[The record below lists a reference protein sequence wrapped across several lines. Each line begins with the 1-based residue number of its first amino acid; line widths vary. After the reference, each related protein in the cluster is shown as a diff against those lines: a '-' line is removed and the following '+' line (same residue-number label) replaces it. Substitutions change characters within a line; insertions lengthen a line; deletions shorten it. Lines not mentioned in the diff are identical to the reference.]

1 MNEGTLKHAP
11 ILIVDDE
18 VASTCLLSNFL
29 NRLGYGCVQAI
40 NDPTLIFEQITSFQP
55 DLILLDLVMPNL
67 NGFQVLEQL
76 RQMPSH
82 DKSVPVLVL
91 TAEATKENKRK
102 ALAAGAADLLAKP
115 FDPSEA
121 IMRLRNLLQSRFL
134 RLEIEEQ
141 NQMLEHRVAERT
153 RQLEDALSDLK
164 AAQRQTLQ
172 QERLHAFAEMAGGV
186 VHDFSNALMSVIG
199 YSEILIQSPDTLK
212 DTATTLDYLRTMN
225 TAGRDAAQVVS
236 RLRDFYRPRD
246 GGDPFAAADLNE
258 LVEQAVSLTQP
269 RWKDQALVQGYS
281 IVIEFDMEKVPPV
294 NCNGSE
300 LREAL
305 VNLICNAADAMP
317 AGGKITLGTR
327 REPES
332 VVLSVTDNGAGM
344 SPEVRARCLEPFFT
358 TKGDKGT
365 GLGLSMVLGIIKRHE
380 GTVEIESEP
389 GQGTTF
395 RIRLPSLVPLLASE
409 NSEEAALGV
418 SLNVLVVDD
427 EDVPRNVVT
436 KYLTAG
442 GHRVTTATCGREAME
457 KFHAEQFDLVL
468 TDQGMPGM
476 SGYELARALK
486 QIRNSQPII
495 LLTGFSGPA
504 PYPKANSSEVDLII
518 HKPISSGELTRAITS
533 VVK

>member
-1 MNEGTLKHAP
+1 MNENTLKQAN

-18 VASTCLLSNFL
+18 VGNSCLMSNFL
-29 NRLGYGCVQAI
+29 NRLGYGSVQVI
-40 NDPTLIFEQITSFQP
+40 NDSTLVFEKIASFQP
-55 DLILLDLVMPNL
+55 DLILLDLMMPNL

-76 RQMPSH
+76 RQMPAH

-91 TAEATKENKRK
+91 TAQPSKENKRK
-102 ALAAGAADLLAKP
+102 ALAAGAADLLGRP
-115 FDPSEA
+115 FDHSEA
-121 IMRLRNLLQSRFL
+121 VMRLRNLLQSRFL

-141 NQMLEHRVAERT
+141 NQMLEHRVTERT
-153 RQLEDALSDLK
+153 RQLEDALNDLK
-164 AAQRQTLQ
+164 SAQQQALQ

-199 YSEILIQSPDTLK
+199 YSEILIRSPDLLK

-246 GGDPFAAADLNE
+246 GGDPFASADLND

-269 RWKDQALVQGYS
+269 RWKDQALTQGSS
-281 IVIEFDMEKVPPV
+281 IAIEFDLERVPPV
-294 NCNGSE
+294 NCNHSE

-317 AGGKITLGTR
+317 AGGTITLGTR
-327 REPES
+327 REAEQ
-332 VVLSVTDNGAGM
+332 VVLTVSDTGTGM
-344 SPEVRARCLEPFFT
+344 SSEVRVRCLEPFFT
-358 TKGDKGT
+358 TKGDRGT

-380 GTVEIESEP
+380 GSVEIESEP

-395 RIRLPSLVPLLASE
+395 RICLPSLVPLLAFANTE
-409 NSEEAALGV
+409 GATLDV

-436 KYLTAG
+436 KYLTAD
-442 GHRVTTATCGREAME
+442 GHRVTTATCGTDALG
-457 KFHAEQFDLVL
+457 KFHAAQFDLVL

-486 QIRNSQPII
+486 QIRHNQPII
-495 LLTGFSGPA
+495 LLSGFSGPESSFETD
-504 PYPKANSSEVDLII
+504 PSEVDLII
-518 HKPISSGELTRAITS
+518 NKPISYGELTRAITS